1 MTTQGRGAGSQEMS
15 ERLDEVKGW
24 EINCAVSR
32 GQMKEFSREE
42 DAMKVQL
49 KAQNDVNNV
58 CVCVS
63 VFSNKT

>member
-15 ERLDEVKGW
+15 GRLDEVKGW

-42 DAMKVQL
+42 DVI
-49 KAQNDVNNV
+49 KA
-58 CVCVS
+58 
-63 VFSNKT
+63 